1 MNGREKGAI
10 KIAFVLIGIGAL
22 IFCGALAS
30 SGFNPLKLSRGVSGY
45 EQRSAQFVGPFSRVR
60 IEDVDANICILP
72 TKEAQCI
79 VYYDE
84 TDRSGYHL
92 SIEDDALVIVRE
104 RSWLDS
110 FGIIMS
116 APKLNVYLP
125 EAEYDAVDVRVV
137 SGSIQVEGLNTKEM
151 DLATTSGKIQ
161 LSYANVTG
169 EAALKTISG
178 GIKME
183 AFRAGSL
190 NAKTTSGGIRLD
202 DVDAEELELHTT
214 SGSIKG
220 ELMSGKEFEA
230 SSVSGRISVP
240 ESKPGAG
247 ICSASTTS
255 GSISISVAK

>member
-1 MNGREKGAI
+1 MNQREKGAI
-10 KIAFVLIGIGAL
+10 KIALVLIGIGAL

-30 SGFNPLKLSRGVSGY
+30 SGFNPLELSRSVSGY
-45 EQRSAQFVGPFSRVR
+45 EQRSAQFVGPFSRVS
-60 IEDVDANICILP
+60 IEDVDANVRILP
-72 TKEAQCI
+72 TKDARCT

-92 SIEDDALVIVRE
+92 NIQDDALVIAHE

-116 APKLNVYLP
+116 APKLTVYLP
-125 EAEYDAVDVRVV
+125 EAQYDAVDVRVV
-137 SGSIQVEGLNTKEM
+137 SGSIQIEGLDIKEM

-161 LSYANVTG
+161 LSDANVTG
-169 EAALKTISG
+169 EVALKTISG
-178 GIKME
+178 GIKVE
-183 AFRAGSL
+183 ALRAGSL
-190 NAKTTSGGIRLD
+190 TAKTTSGGIRLD
-202 DVDAEELELHTT
+202 DVDAEELELHST

-240 ESKPGAG
+240 ESVPGAG
-247 ICSASTTS
+247 LCQASTTS
-255 GSISISVAK
+255 GSITISVAE